1 MSKLTEISQLQSLRD
16 VAIFL
21 GCEPKNLA
29 YSLYFDKNKYKSFEI
44 HKKNGGVRIIN
55 APNEKLKSLQKI
67 LACQLNECLEEI
79 YRMHGGNKISHG
91 FAKGKTIIT
100 NASKHRNKHLVFNI
114 DLTDFFGTIN
124 FGRVRGFFIKN
135 NHFNLN
141 EKAATILAQIACHE
155 GKLPQGSPCSPV
167 ISNLIL
173 NILDVRLAKLAS
185 TNSCTYTRYA
195 DDLTFSTNKTDFPSH
210 IAMQSAENI
219 WIPGSRVRKE
229 IVRSG
234 FSVNDKKTRLQY
246 YDSRQ
251 DVTGL
256 VVNKVVNVPSEYRR
270 LVKSMVHQLF
280 NTNEFYLKLSDGE
293 SLEGSQEQLGGMLN
307 YIYSTRKT
315 TIHHGKVKRDSKGN
329 LLLDASDRMYS
340 DFLYYKYFVA
350 NNKPIIICEGKTDVA
365 YMKYAIKSRSNHFPS
380 LVEETE
386 GKKQLKIQIL
396 AASNTVNHLLD
407 LLNGTSSIKKFIEL
421 YDSKLKKYKNPI
433 LKNPVIILT
442 DNDSGSSNLIP
453 TIRGKYK
460 SSEEKDGFYFI
471 TKNLYLIKTPLIN
484 GNDSSKIEDFFSKE
498 LLSRKLDGK
507 TFHPDNDTDNTM
519 HYSKNVFVE
528 KIIRK
533 EYKSIDFSGFDSI
546 LNFITNIISMHK

>member
-29 YSLYFDKNKYKSFEI
+29 YSLYFEKNKYKSFEI
-44 HKKNGGVRIIN
+44 HKKSGGVRIIN

-67 LACQLNECLEEI
+67 LACQLSECLEEI
-79 YRMHGGNKISHG
+79 YGMHRGNKISHG
-91 FAKGKTIIT
+91 FTKGKTIIT
-100 NASKHRNKHLVFNI
+100 NASKHRNKRLVFNI

-135 NHFNLN
+135 NYFNLN

-155 GKLPQGSPCSPV
+155 GRLPQGSPCSPV

-195 DDLTFSTNKTDFPSH
+195 DDLTFSTNKTDFPSD
-210 IAMQSAENI
+210 IVRQSAKNT
-219 WIPGSRVRKE
+219 WIPGRRVRKE
-229 IVRSG
+229 ILRSG

-246 YDSRQ
+246 CDSRQ

-256 VVNKVVNVPSEYRR
+256 VVNKIVNVPSEYRR
-270 LVKSMVHQLF
+270 TVKSMVHQLF

-307 YIYSTRKT
+307 YIYSTRKI
-315 TIHHGKVKRDSKGN
+315 TIHHGKVKRDAKGSV
-329 LLLDASDRMYS
+329 LLDASDRMYA
-340 DFLYYKYFVA
+340 DFLFYKYFVA

-365 YMKYAIKSRSNHFPS
+365 YMKYAIKSRSNHYPS
-380 LVEETE
+380 LIEETE
-386 GKKQLKIQIL
+386 GKKLLKIQIL
-396 AASNTVNHLLD
+396 AATNIVNHLLD
-407 LLNGTSSIKKFIEL
+407 LLNGTSSIKKFIES
-421 YDSKLKKYKNPI
+421 YDGKLKKYKKPL

-442 DNDSGSSNLIP
+442 DNDSGSSNLVP

-460 SSEEKDGFYFI
+460 NAEEKDGFYFI

-484 GNDSSKIEDFFSKE
+484 GNDSSKIEDFFTEE

-519 HYSKNVFVE
+519 HYSKSVFVE

-546 LNFITNIISMHK
+546 LNFITNVISTHK